1 MIIVSRTRRI
11 DWARIIE
18 NLRKQG
24 MSVQDIALAVN
35 VGRSSVQDY
44 CDCRCIEPAYWVG
57 SALLVLWAEKTGL
70 PWTDAP
76 IRIVQPSVSAM
87 LKAMA

>member
-11 DWARIIE
+11 DWARVIE

-24 MSVQDIALAVN
+24 MSVREIAQAVD
-35 VGRSSVQDY
+35 VGSSSVQDY
-44 CDCRCIEPAYWVG
+44 CDDRCIEPAFWVG

-76 IRIVQPSVSAM
+76 VRKVQPSVSAM